1 MPTIGNLP
9 GADLPVTF
17 PSGETRNV
25 NMIVM
30 LVEVQNAEWHAKFGT
45 PMPGV
50 NKLPGITIQ
59 KFVDK
64 YELNWFASEV
74 FPKGIK
80 TWKQCAEAMRH
91 VYNHFDAHIK
101 EHSA

>member
-9 GADLPVTF
+9 AADLPVTF

-25 NMIVM
+25 NMIIM

-45 PMPGV
+45 AMPGV
-50 NKLPGITIQ
+50 NRLPGITIK

-64 YELNWFASEV
+64 YELNWFASDV
-74 FPKGIK
+74 FPKGIR
-80 TWKQCAEAMRH
+80 TWKECAQAMRH
-91 VYNHFDAHIK
+91 VYTVFNDHIK
-101 EHSA
+101 ASR